1 MFSLIMGFWKMLF
14 KKSEYQVLIVGIDYA
29 GKTVCG
35 HAVPNA
41 DVRAHASPVGVLAH
55 AVLSECAR
63 ADQEHIQR
71 PRAPPARQDSS
82 HRRPQYWARAHRAL
96 KSSLLGPGWRAELTL
111 AVGEVRDAHYG
122 SAHYRCTRPPR
133 RRRPPCSTF
142 VLPVRPRHHLRCREL
157 DSLPCVWR
165 ALRYYSEAHAL
176 LYVVDSAD
184 ESRLEESRSA
194 SPVAPQPSTPS
205 QLTSG
210 LEQSR

>member
-122 SAHYRCTRPPR
+122 SAHYRCTHGRPVAVVR
-133 RRRPPCSTF
+133 
-142 VLPVRPRHHLRCREL
+142 PVRPLCCPCALGTICDAE
-157 DSLPCVWR
+157 SLTPFLVCGEHSDTTAR
-165 ALRYYSEAHAL
+165 RTRSCT
-176 LYVVDSAD
+176 SSTRRT
-184 ESRLEESRSA
+184 SRVSRSRGQLRP
-194 SPVAPQPSTPS
+194 SLLSPQPH
-205 QLTSG
+205 
-210 LEQSR
+210 RN